1 MKVLLAL
8 LTSVLF
14 LSACEMQQ
22 DPLANASDQ
31 VRNGHLPDTNKPVPE
46 KPIPQDG
53 LLVDAPERVNARV
66 GSEVQFKVGG
76 RVMVP
81 GVTFKMMV
89 LNLADFPGA
98 KFDESTGEFFWTPSK
113 ALLGSLPNLAMSLK
127 VVLATESTPTHPTV
141 SVRNHEVRF
150 FIENTY
156 TKPIVNTIE
165 GNTGVLITGKSY
177 EMTVTLEDIDA
188 YGKENVS
195 VQVRDCPAS
204 YSSDSLSHFVEVKN
218 IKDVTGSTGKYTGT
232 VLVNLN
238 NADTLAYGT
247 YCFGLVAVSK
257 HGVVSDFYKR
267 EVTVEPRL
275 RPTKMTMES
284 IPSMT
289 AGESMQVAFS
299 IYDPAN
305 FANIRLVSM
314 DDVATALPGSSLTC
328 KKAYGT
334 SSQLDC
340 AGLIK
345 TDVTTA
351 AKTLTVTIKVESV
364 SPRSIQT
371 ASNTHTLRINVK
383 AANP

>member
-1 MKVLLAL
+1 MKVLLTL

-14 LSACEMQQ
+14 LSACDMQQ

-31 VRNGHLPDTNKPVPE
+31 VREGHLPDTNKPVPE
-46 KPIPQDG
+46 KPIAQDG
-53 LLVDAPERVNARV
+53 LVVDAPERVNARV

-76 RVMVP
+76 RVMIP
-81 GVTFKMMV
+81 GVTFKMLI

-98 KFDESTGEFFWTPSK
+98 KFDEAKGEFSWTPPKS
-113 ALLGSLPNLAMSLK
+113 LLGSQPNLGMSLK
-127 VVLATESTPTHPTV
+127 VALATDSSPTHPTV

-150 FIENTY
+150 IIENTY

-165 GNTGVLITGKSY
+165 GNSGTLVAGKSY
-177 EMTVTLEDIDA
+177 DMTVTMEDLDA

-195 VQVRDCPAS
+195 VQVRDCANT
-204 YSSDSLSHFVEVKN
+204 YYTDSIAHFVEVKN
-218 IKDVTGSTGKYTGT
+218 IKDVAGTAGKYTGT
-232 VLVNLN
+232 VVVNLI
-238 NADTLAYGT
+238 NADTLAAGT

-257 HGVVSDFYKR
+257 HGVASDFYKR

-275 RPTKMTMES
+275 RPTKMTMEVL
-284 IPSMT
+284 PNLT

-305 FANIRLVSM
+305 FANVRLVAM
-314 DDVATALPGSSLTC
+314 DDIATALPGSSLYC

-345 TDVTTA
+345 TEATTTA
-351 AKTLTVTIKVESV
+351 KNLTLNIKVESV
-364 SPRSIQT
+364 SPRSALSAT
-371 ASNTHTLRINVK
+371 STHTLRINVK
-383 AANP
+383 AAN

>member
-14 LSACEMQQ
+14 LTACEMQQ

-53 LLVDAPERVNARV
+53 LLVDAPDRVNARV

-76 RVMVP
+76 RVMIP
-81 GVTFKMMV
+81 GVTFKMMI

-98 KFDESTGEFFWTPSK
+98 KFDEATGEFSWTPAK
-113 ALLGSLPNLAMSLK
+113 ALLGSLPNLGMSLK
-127 VVLATESTPTHPTV
+127 VVLATNASPTHPTV

-150 FIENTY
+150 IIENTY
-156 TKPIVNTIE
+156 TKPIVNTLE
-165 GNTGVLITGKSY
+165 GSTGTWITGKTY

-188 YGKENVS
+188 YAKENVS
-195 VQVRDCPAS
+195 IQVRDCVPS
-204 YSSDSLSHFVEVKN
+204 YSSDSISHFVEVKN
-218 IKDVTGSTGKYTGT
+218 IKEVTGATGKYTGT
-232 VLVNLN
+232 VTVNLN
-238 NADTLAYGT
+238 NADTLTYGT

-257 HGVVSDFYKR
+257 HGVASDFYKR

-284 IPSMT
+284 IPSLT
-289 AGESMQVAFS
+289 AGESMQIAFS

-314 DDVATALPGSSLTC
+314 DDLSTVLPGSSLTC

-340 AGLIK
+340 TGLVK
-345 TDVTTA
+345 TDLTTA
-351 AKTLTVTIKVESV
+351 AKTLTVNIKVESV

-371 ASNTHTLRINVK
+371 ATNTHTLRINVK